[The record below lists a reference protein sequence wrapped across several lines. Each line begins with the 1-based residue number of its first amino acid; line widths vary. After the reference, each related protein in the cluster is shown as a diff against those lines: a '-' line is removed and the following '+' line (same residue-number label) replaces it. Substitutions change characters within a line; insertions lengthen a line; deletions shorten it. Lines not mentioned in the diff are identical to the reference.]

1 MKHLA
6 EIKVPSG
13 QGITIAYIK
22 HDDRQTGE
30 YLLQDAFSAQ
40 GVWYKTL
47 EDLKADWRSVGF
59 MVAHCLRLNCNVPT
73 LVISGEL
80 HNGIPFGYNEEE
92 LQ

>member
-1 MKHLA
+1 MKQLA
-6 EIKVPSG
+6 HIKAPSG
-13 QGITIAYIK
+13 QGVTIAYIK

-47 EDLKADWRSVGF
+47 DDLKAEWRSVGF

-73 LVISGEL
+73 LVFPGEL
-80 HNGIPFGYNEEE
+80 HYGIPFGYHEEE